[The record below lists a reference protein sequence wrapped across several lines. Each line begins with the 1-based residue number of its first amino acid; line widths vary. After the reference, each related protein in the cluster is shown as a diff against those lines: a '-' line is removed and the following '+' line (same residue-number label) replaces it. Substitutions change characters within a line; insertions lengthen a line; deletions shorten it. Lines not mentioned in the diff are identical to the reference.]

1 MTIGW
6 VMVIFAIL
14 GLLFPDA
21 NSIAARSRGGP
32 LCFLLWPLRY
42 LTRAKR
48 FLERRSLQGQGAGCY
63 GIFVLVSEYPLDTD
77 DAFMKAVLIL
87 LGLAALL
94 LGWGATL
101 D

>member
-14 GLLFPDA
+14 GCFFLMPIPSLLVLVVAFVLPFVA
-21 NSIAARSRGGP
+21 VALFNEGKALLGTAVIA
-32 LCFLLWPLRY
+32 
-42 LTRAKR
+42 
-48 FLERRSLQGQGAGCY
+48 GQGAGCY

-94 LGWGATL
+94 LGWGSDA
-101 D
+101 